1 MSALTFAAAWQA
13 YRRAEKLLP
22 AKPAPVTPRR
32 IADAG
37 AIAAEFDLV
46 ALDAWGVL
54 NLGETA
60 IATAPAAVARLRA
73 AGKRLVV
80 LSNSGSRDAEISAA
94 RLRRFGF
101 DFTASEI
108 ITGLDLVPAALAAL
122 ALAPPVGF
130 IAGAAAALPAL
141 TAGMLALGDDAA
153 AYDRVSGIVF
163 LSAGAWSEARQS
175 LLAAS
180 LARRKRPLIV
190 ANPDI
195 ASPEPAC
202 MAAEPGWYAQRI
214 AAATS
219 ARVVRR
225 HPPHRHPRRSRGGLP
240 HAPDRGRL
248 RARRRRPR
256 AGAGERHLAGLHRA
270 TALAAAT
277 AAPHIIILWPAMVAA
292 SQKRMRKTPMVAM
305 ITAAE

>member
-1 MSALTFAAAWQA
+1 MTCRGICSRRWPGPSAACSLAAAWQA

-60 IATAPAAVARLRA
+60 IATASAAV
-73 AGKRLVV
+73 
-80 LSNSGSRDAEISAA
+80 
-94 RLRRFGF
+94 
-101 DFTASEI
+101 
-108 ITGLDLVPAALAAL
+108 

-141 TAGMLALGDDAA
+141 TDGMLALGDDAA

-180 LARRKRPLIV
+180 LA
-190 ANPDI
+190 
-195 ASPEPAC
+195 S
-202 MAAEPGWYAQRI
+202 
-214 AAATS
+214 
-219 ARVVRR
+219 
-225 HPPHRHPRRSRGGLP
+225 
-240 HAPDRGRL
+240 
-248 RARRRRPR
+248 
-256 AGAGERHLAGLHRA
+256 
-270 TALAAAT
+270 
-277 AAPHIIILWPAMVAA
+277 
-292 SQKRMRKTPMVAM
+292 
-305 ITAAE
+305 

>member
-1 MSALTFAAAWQA
+1 LPVLTFAAAWQA
-13 YRRAEKLLP
+13 YRRAEPLLP

-32 IADAG
+32 VADVG
-37 AIAAEFDLV
+37 ELAADFDLV

-60 IATAPAAVARLRA
+60 VATAPAAVARLRA

-94 RLRRFGF
+94 RLRRLGF
-101 DFTASEI
+101 DFTAAEI
-108 ITGLDLVPAALAAL
+108 ITGLDLAPAALAVL

-141 TAGMLALGDDAA
+141 TGGMLALGDDAA

-163 LSAGAWSEARQS
+163 LSSGAWSEARQS

-180 LARRKRPLIV
+180 LARRPRPLIV

-195 ASPEPAC
+195 ASPEPEG
-202 MAAEPGWYAQRI
+202 MAAEPGWYAHRI
-214 AAATS
+214 AAATG
-219 ARVVRR
+219 AHLVLCGKPFPAIYERMRAR
-225 HPPHRHPRRSRGGLP
+225 HPDVAPERMLCVGDTLHTDILGGRAAGCRALLIEDGFMRG
-240 HAPDRGRL
+240 AD
-248 RARRRRPR
+248 
-256 AGAGERHLAGLHRA
+256 
-270 TALAAAT
+270 ALALAQESGIWPDFI
-277 AAPHIIILWPAMVAA
+277 APRL
-292 SQKRMRKTPMVAM
+292 
-305 ITAAE
+305 

>member
-1 MSALTFAAAWQA
+1 MPVLTFAAAWQA
-13 YRRAEKLLP
+13 YRRAEPLLP

-32 IADAG
+32 VADVG
-37 AIAAEFDLV
+37 ELAADFDLV

-60 IATAPAAVARLRA
+60 VATAPAAVARLRA

-94 RLRRFGF
+94 RLRRLGF
-101 DFTASEI
+101 DFTAAEI
-108 ITGLDLVPAALAAL
+108 ITGLDLAPAALAVL

-141 TAGMLALGDDAA
+141 TGGMLALGDDAA

-163 LSAGAWSEARQS
+163 LSSGAWSEARQS

-180 LARRKRPLIV
+180 LARRPRPLIV

-195 ASPEPAC
+195 ASPEPEG
-202 MAAEPGWYAQRI
+202 MAAEPGWYAHRI
-214 AAATS
+214 AAATG
-219 ARVVRR
+219 AHLVLCGKPFPAIYERMRAR
-225 HPPHRHPRRSRGGLP
+225 HPDVAPERMLCVGDTLHTDILGGRAAGCRALLIEDGFMRG
-240 HAPDRGRL
+240 AD
-248 RARRRRPR
+248 
-256 AGAGERHLAGLHRA
+256 
-270 TALAAAT
+270 ALALAQESGIWPDFI
-277 AAPHIIILWPAMVAA
+277 APRL
-292 SQKRMRKTPMVAM
+292 
-305 ITAAE
+305 